1 MKIDDVGN
9 DDADDDVDED
19 VELWPALSSCPSG
32 ERERVIER
40 GKGMIERGKGI
51 EAVREE
57 RGKASRMTTPTA
69 AARIEPI
76 RQHR

>member
-1 MKIDDVGN
+1 MARAQQLPKR
-9 DDADDDVDED
+9 
-19 VELWPALSSCPSG
+19 G

-40 GKGMIERGKGI
+40 GKGMIERG
-51 EAVREE
+51 ERYRSSE
-57 RGKASRMTTPTA
+57 RGAREASRMTTPTA